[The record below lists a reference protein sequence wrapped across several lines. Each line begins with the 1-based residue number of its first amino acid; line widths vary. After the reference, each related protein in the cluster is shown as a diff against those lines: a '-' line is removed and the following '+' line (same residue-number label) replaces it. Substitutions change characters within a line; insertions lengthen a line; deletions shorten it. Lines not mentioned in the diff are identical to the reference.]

1 MKTLDWIA
9 LREKAREHFAK
20 RKRGGPEETLEAFLR
35 PDPGTVRKHI
45 CFAALLPGCVVLFFL
60 MLRVPFGM
68 RYVHKNGLG
77 AYLILCAGSCLA
89 AGAGAFYYV
98 FRLVREA
105 KAFREEMTGYKKAGR
120 LDLYREDFRAGT
132 DWCDHQL
139 RLGEKFFYVRG
150 AKKVLCYEQI
160 KEVRTHH
167 CPDCG
172 RSSGY
177 GAEIIMQGQEKYVTG
192 CREKTFLTRNQALAY
207 YEPLFS
213 ALRARQPELVMPA
226 VQRPA
231 PASRG
236 RGGPEM
242 ESLKQSALWSYLYKG
257 KAPVIIMMMVPALIF
272 TFLLAAGVDTMIG
285 SSQDRSIRMLS
296 LFLVLI
302 SLFFLFLIA
311 RETAALFRRRNR
323 FRDRMEQYL
332 KEGIMRDIL
341 DDFERS
347 PEIGDGT
354 LRLGEKYVFIR
365 GGEFVPSWPEVQGL
379 RQVRES
385 GKRYVRYALYVIV
398 DGDPVFIRSVPA
410 PEDLAYM
417 IRAFQEKLP
426 GLEPEIKN

>member
-1 MKTLDWIA
+1 M
-9 LREKAREHFAK
+9 
-20 RKRGGPEETLEAFLR
+20 
-35 PDPGTVRKHI
+35 
-45 CFAALLPGCVVLFFL
+45 
-60 MLRVPFGM
+60 
-68 RYVHKNGLG
+68 
-77 AYLILCAGSCLA
+77 
-89 AGAGAFYYV
+89 
-98 FRLVREA
+98 
-105 KAFREEMTGYKKAGR
+105 
-120 LDLYREDFRAGT
+120 
-132 DWCDHQL
+132 
-139 RLGEKFFYVRG
+139 
-150 AKKVLCYEQI
+150 LCYEQI

-167 CPDCG
+167 YPDRG

-177 GAEIIMQGQEKYVTG
+177 GAEIIMQGQEKHVTG
-192 CREKTFLTRNQALAY
+192 CREKIFLTRNQALAY
-207 YEPLFS
+207 YEPLFG

-226 VQRPA
+226 LQRPA

-236 RGGPEM
+236 RGGPET

-296 LFLVLI
+296 LFMVLI

-323 FRDRMEQYL
+323 FRGRMEQYL

-385 GKRYVRYALYVIV
+385 GKRYARYALYVIV